1 MKETIYTIPVMEA
14 LENPGA
20 CPFCAMHAALEDN
33 AINFLMG
40 PSVAYM
46 EDDVRMATNAVGFC
60 AAHYDRL
67 YETRN
72 RLGLVLMLHTHFM
85 EINRRL
91 DVLYREQPKKK
102 NMPKYLAQLD
112 TTCYVC
118 DMIENSYKRYI
129 DTFFQLFA
137 KEEVARDRLRNS
149 GGCCLPHLGE
159 VINLAPKKLGGAN
172 LHMFYEIMFD
182 LQKKQM
188 AKIEADLD
196 WFVKKFDY
204 RNHDA
209 PWGDSKDAAER
220 AIQRLVSD
228 KPAGSRAEREGGK
241 HGEV

>member
-20 CPFCAMHAALEDN
+20 CLFCAMQAALEQN

-46 EDDVRMATNAVGFC
+46 EDDVRMATNDTGFC
-60 AAHYDRL
+60 GAHYQKL

-91 DVLYREQPKKK
+91 EKLYHDPPKKK
-102 NMPKYLAQLD
+102 NLPKYLEEVNKA
-112 TTCYVC
+112 CYVC
-118 DMIENSYKRYI
+118 DMIEKSYTRYL
-129 DTFFQLFA
+129 DTFFQLFV
-137 KEEVARDRLRNS
+137 KEETVREKLRQS
-149 GGCCLPHLGE
+149 RGVCLPHLSE
-159 VINLAPKKLGGAN
+159 AISYAPKKLGGAN
-172 LHMFYEIMFD
+172 LELFCETLYTV
-182 LQKKQM
+182 QRAQM

-204 RNHDA
+204 RYHDE
-209 PWGDSKDAAER
+209 PWKDSKDAAER
-220 AIQRLVSD
+220 AIERLASD
-228 KPAGSRAEREGGK
+228 KPIPRPVAAKGGD
-241 HGEV
+241 GNE

>member
-14 LENPGA
+14 LEAPGA
-20 CPFCAMHAALEDN
+20 CPFCAMYAALEHN

-46 EDDVRMATNAVGFC
+46 EDDVRMETNVAGFC
-60 AAHYDRL
+60 AAHYDKL
-67 YETRN
+67 YESRN
-72 RLGLVLMLHTHFM
+72 RLGLTLMLHTHFA

-91 DVLYREQPKKK
+91 ETLYREQPKKK
-102 NMPKYLAQLD
+102 NMAKYLDGLKAS
-112 TTCYVC
+112 CYVC
-118 DMIENSYKRYI
+118 DMIAKSYTRYL

-137 KEEVARDRLRNS
+137 KEEMAREKLRQSN
-149 GGCCLPHLGE
+149 GCCLPHLGE
-159 VINLAPKKLGGAN
+159 ITSIAPKKLGGAN
-172 LHMFYEIMFD
+172 LQMFYEIMFN
-182 LQKKQM
+182 LQRQQM

-220 AIQRLVSD
+220 AIQRLASA
-228 KPAGSRAEREGGK
+228 KPAAARGGDK
-241 HGEV
+241 HEQV